1 MLKQVSLV
9 AITFMQEY
17 FADVAEISF
26 SMNRVPAFIASYPK
40 IMLQNHAITIISL
53 CLIIY
58 LKVPY
63 HDFSAMHDGGSFRIW
78 ILPFSADVDWLSKR
92 DFENLPPSDA

>member
-1 MLKQVSLV
+1 MLEQVSLV

-40 IMLQNHAITIISL
+40 IMLQNHAITIKEILLDFLNIRNSAGFFYNKFMPD
-53 CLIIY
+53 Y
-58 LKVPY
+58 LFK
-63 HDFSAMHDGGSFRIW
+63 GSV
-78 ILPFSADVDWLSKR
+78 S
-92 DFENLPPSDA
+92 